1 MEGMH
6 VTLRKWFHLFWTTL
20 LLGMIVSIGVGLI
33 LQFSDKEFSVMGLSA
48 VGFNV
53 VNMLLGGATISVL
66 SQMGFFAYLIVRF
79 IAAGIIKSKTVWDL
93 LQLTIVIV
101 VLIDLVYLRMTN
113 FEGNDSVLSYSILPL
128 IILIISL
135 GVAYWKVKM
144 TNKNAFIP
152 TLFFMCAV
160 SVLEAVPALKLD
172 NAASSLFMLAP
183 LLVCNAWQILI
194 LHKILDNKK
203 S

>member
-1 MEGMH
+1 M
-6 VTLRKWFHLFWTTL
+6 TLRKWFHLFWTTL
-20 LLGMIVSIGVGLI
+20 LLGMLVSIGIGLI
-33 LQFSDKEFSVMGLSA
+33 LQYSDKEFSVMGLSA

-53 VNMLLGGATISVL
+53 LNMLLGGATISVL

-79 IAAGIIKSKTVWDL
+79 IAAGIIRSKTVWDL
-93 LQLTIVIV
+93 LQLAVVIV
-101 VLIDLVYLRMTN
+101 VLFDLVYLRMTN
-113 FEGNDSVLSYSILPL
+113 FEGTESVLSYSILPA
-128 IILIISL
+128 IILLISIA
-135 GVAYWKVKM
+135 VAYWKVKM
-144 TNKNAFIP
+144 TNRNAFIP

-160 SVLEAVPALKLD
+160 TVLEAVPALKLD

>member
-1 MEGMH
+1 M
-6 VTLRKWFHLFWTTL
+6 TLRKWFHLFWTTL
-20 LLGMIVSIGVGLI
+20 LLGIIVSIGIGLI
-33 LQFSDKEFSVMGLSA
+33 LQYSDKDFSVMGLSA

-53 VNMLLGGATISVL
+53 LNMLLGGATISVL

-79 IAAGIIKSKTVWDL
+79 IVAGIIKSKTIWNL
-93 LQLTIVIV
+93 LQLAIVIV
-101 VLIDLVYLRMTN
+101 VLFDLVYLRMTN
-113 FEGNDSVLSYSILPL
+113 FEGTGTVFSYIVLPV
-128 IILIISL
+128 IILLISL
-135 GVAYWKVKM
+135 GVAYWKVRL
-144 TNKNAFIP
+144 TNRNAFIP

-194 LHKILDNKK
+194 LHKILENKK

>member
-1 MEGMH
+1 M
-6 VTLRKWFHLFWTTL
+6 TLRKWFHLFWTTL
-20 LLGMIVSIGVGLI
+20 VLGMIVSIVIGLI
-33 LQFSDKEFSVMGLSA
+33 LQYSDQEFSVMGLSA

-79 IAAGIIKSKTVWDL
+79 IAAGIIRSRKIWDL
-93 LQLTIVIV
+93 LQLTLVIV
-101 VLIDLVYLRMTN
+101 TLFDLAYLRTTN
-113 FEGNDSVLSYSILPL
+113 FEGSGTFISYSILPV

-135 GVAYWKVKM
+135 GIAYWKMKM
-144 TNKNAFIP
+144 TNRNAFIP
-152 TLFFMCAV
+152 TLFFMSAV
-160 SVLEAVPALKLD
+160 TILEAVPALKLD
-172 NAASSLFMLAP
+172 NAASTFFMVAP

-194 LHKILDNKK
+194 LHKILENKK

>member
-1 MEGMH
+1 M
-6 VTLRKWFHLFWTTL
+6 TLRKWFHLFWTTL
-20 LLGMIVSIGVGLI
+20 LLGMVVSIAIGLI
-33 LQFSDKEFSVMGLSA
+33 LQYSDKEFSVMGLSA

-79 IAAGIIKSKTVWDL
+79 IVAGIIRSKTVWDL
-93 LQLTIVIV
+93 IQLAVVIV
-101 VLIDLVYLRMTN
+101 VLFDLVYLRITN
-113 FEGNDSVLSYSILPL
+113 FEGTASVLSYLVLPAILL
-128 IILIISL
+128 FIS
-135 GVAYWKVKM
+135 VAVAFWKVKM
-144 TNKNAFIP
+144 TNRNAFIP

-160 SVLEAVPALKLD
+160 TALEAVPAIKLD

>member
-1 MEGMH
+1 M
-6 VTLRKWFHLFWTTL
+6 TLRKWFHLFWTTL
-20 LLGMIVSIGVGLI
+20 LLGMIVSLVIGLI
-33 LQFSDKEFSVMGLSA
+33 LQYSDQEFSVMGLSA

-79 IAAGIIKSKTVWDL
+79 IGVGMIRSKTVWDL
-93 LQLTIVIV
+93 LQLAVIIV
-101 VLIDLVYLRMTN
+101 VLFDLVYLRMTN
-113 FEGNDSVLSYSILPL
+113 FEGTGSIWSYVVLPVIVLL
-128 IILIISL
+128 IAL

-144 TNKNAFIP
+144 TNRNAFIP

-172 NAASSLFMLAP
+172 NGASSLFMLAP

-194 LHKILDNKK
+194 LHRILENKK

>member
-1 MEGMH
+1 M
-6 VTLRKWFHLFWTTL
+6 TLRKWFHLFWTTL
-20 LLGMIVSIGVGLI
+20 VIGMVVSTGIGLI
-33 LQFSDKEFSVMGLSA
+33 LQYSDREFSVMGLSA

-53 VNMLLGGATISVL
+53 INMLLGGATISVL

-79 IAAGIIKSKTVWDL
+79 IVGGIIRSKTVWDL

-101 VLIDLVYLRMTN
+101 VLFDLAYLRTTN
-113 FEGNDSVLSYSILPL
+113 FEGSGSFLSYSVLPI
-128 IILIISL
+128 IILLISL
-135 GVAYWKVKM
+135 AIAYWKTKM
-144 TNKNAFIP
+144 TNRHAFIP
-152 TLFFMCAV
+152 TLFFMSAV
-160 SVLEAVPALKLD
+160 TILEAVPALKLD
-172 NAASSLFMLAP
+172 NSASSLFMLAP

>member
-1 MEGMH
+1 M
-6 VTLRKWFHLFWTTL
+6 TLRKWFHLFWTTL
-20 LLGMIVSIGVGLI
+20 AFGMVVSIAIGLI
-33 LQFSDKEFSVMGLSA
+33 LQYSDREFSVMGLSA

-79 IAAGIIKSKTVWDL
+79 IVMGIIRSKTVWDL

-101 VLIDLVYLRMTN
+101 VLFDLVYLRSTN
-113 FEGNDSVLSYSILPL
+113 VDGTSAIVNHLALP
-128 IILIISL
+128 IILVVIAMA
-135 GVAYWKVKM
+135 VAYWKMKM
-144 TNKNAFIP
+144 TNRNAFIP
-152 TLFFMCAV
+152 TLFFMTAV
-160 SVLEAVPALKLD
+160 TALEAVPALKLD
-172 NAASSLFMLAP
+172 NSASSLFMLAP

-194 LHKILDNKK
+194 LHKILENKK

>member
-1 MEGMH
+1 M
-6 VTLRKWFHLFWTTL
+6 TLRKWFHLFWTTL
-20 LLGMIVSIGVGLI
+20 LLGMVVSIVIGLL
-33 LQFSDKEFSVMGLSA
+33 LQYSDKEFSVMGLSA

-53 VNMLLGGATISVL
+53 LNMLLGGATISVL

-79 IAAGIIKSKTVWDL
+79 IAVGIIRSKTVWDL
-93 LQLTIVIV
+93 LQLAVVIV
-101 VLIDLVYLRMTN
+101 VLFDLVYLRMTN
-113 FEGNDSVLSYSILPL
+113 FEGTGSVFSYIVLPIL
-128 IILIISL
+128 ILIISL

-144 TNKNAFIP
+144 TNRNAFIP

-160 SVLEAVPALKLD
+160 TVLEAVPALKLD
-172 NAASSLFMLAP
+172 NAASSFFMLAP

>member
-1 MEGMH
+1 M
-6 VTLRKWFHLFWTTL
+6 TLRKWFHLFWTTL
-20 LLGMIVSIGVGLI
+20 LLGMIVSLGIGLI
-33 LQFSDKEFSVMGLSA
+33 LQYSDKEFSVMGLSA

-53 VNMLLGGATISVL
+53 LNMLLGGATISVL

-79 IAAGIIKSKTVWDL
+79 IAAGIIRSKTVWDL
-93 LQLTIVIV
+93 LQLAVVIV
-101 VLIDLVYLRMTN
+101 VLFDLVYLRMTN
-113 FEGNDSVLSYSILPL
+113 FEGTGSVLSYFVLPA
-128 IILIISL
+128 IILVISIA
-135 GVAYWKVKM
+135 VSYWKVKM
-144 TNKNAFIP
+144 TNRNAFIP

-194 LHKILDNKK
+194 LHKVLDNKK

>member
-1 MEGMH
+1 MGVFN
-6 VTLRKWFHLFWTTL
+6 VTLRKWFHMFWTTL
-20 LLGMIVSIGVGLI
+20 LIGMIVSTVIGLI
-33 LQFSDKEFSVMGLSA
+33 LQYSDQEFSLMGLSA

-53 VNMLLGGATISVL
+53 MNMLLGGATISVL

-79 IAAGIIKSKTVWDL
+79 IAAGIIRSKTVWDL

-101 VLIDLVYLRMTN
+101 VLFDLAYLRMTS
-113 FEGNDSVLSYSILPL
+113 FEGSFLGYLVLPV

-135 GVAYWKVKM
+135 GVAYWKVSM
-144 TNKNAFIP
+144 TNRNAFIP
-152 TLFFMCAV
+152 TLFFMSAV

-172 NAASSLFMLAP
+172 NSASSLFMLAP

-194 LHKILDNKK
+194 LHKILENKK

>member
-1 MEGMH
+1 M
-6 VTLRKWFHLFWTTL
+6 TLRKWFHLFWTTL
-20 LLGMIVSIGVGLI
+20 LLGMIVSLGIGLI
-33 LQFSDKEFSVMGLSA
+33 LQYSDREFSVMGLSA

-53 VNMLLGGATISVL
+53 LNMLLGGATISVL

-79 IAAGIIKSKTVWDL
+79 IAAGIIRSKTVWDL
-93 LQLTIVIV
+93 LQLAVVIV
-101 VLIDLVYLRMTN
+101 VLFDLVYLRMTN
-113 FEGNDSVLSYSILPL
+113 FEGTGSVLSYFVLPA
-128 IILIISL
+128 IILVISIA
-135 GVAYWKVKM
+135 VSYWKVKM
-144 TNKNAFIP
+144 TNRNAFIP

-194 LHKILDNKK
+194 LHKVLDNKK